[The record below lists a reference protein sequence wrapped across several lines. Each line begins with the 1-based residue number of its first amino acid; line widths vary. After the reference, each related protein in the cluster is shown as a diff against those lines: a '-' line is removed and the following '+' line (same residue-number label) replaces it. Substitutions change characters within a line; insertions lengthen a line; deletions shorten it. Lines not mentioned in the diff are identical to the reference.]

1 MRLLLRPNSFAEESA
16 SRWRQPAAWLR
27 RQKLS
32 RNYWIFFSAA
42 FFFDAG
48 FSVYFFLFNL
58 YLLDFHFSDRSIGLI
73 GGALTLGSLVG
84 TVPAGFLAGKIGLRP
99 LLAICFASASL
110 LNALRTVWM
119 WESAQIVLA
128 FLAGV
133 AMCMWG
139 VCFLPAV
146 ARLTTEK
153 TRTSAFSLI
162 FSVSIGTSILGG
174 IVCGYLPLWFK
185 AAGIALQAAEIKRL
199 ILLGACG
206 IALISFLPLMYLRIP
221 AQSQEQADGIPRTS
235 ERWFHMLSQNSFLT
249 RFLPLMALWAA
260 VLAAFTPFANI
271 YLSRELHVPLARIG
285 LIFSAT
291 QALQLSMGLLVP
303 VIVRALGLIHG
314 IVATQLIAALALIAM
329 ANSRNGALAIAP
341 YLLFSAAQWASSP
354 VLYNLLM
361 NETPDT
367 QRSMAAAMALSL
379 NAFAATIAT
388 SGAGTLFTR
397 FGYKPVLLGIAAV
410 ALVAAMLFR
419 ILISPRRPVASAVLA
434 VECLEDGNK

>member
-1 MRLLLRPNSFAEESA
+1 MQVVLQPDTCAEESA
-16 SRWRQPAAWLR
+16 SGWRHPSAWLR
-27 RQKLS
+27 NQRLS
-32 RNYWIFFSAA
+32 PNFWVFFSAA

-84 TVPAGFLAGKIGLRP
+84 TLPAGFLAGKFGLRP

-110 LNALRTVWM
+110 LNALRTLWM
-119 WESAQIVLA
+119 WEAAQVVLA

-146 ARLTTEK
+146 ARLTNEK

-174 IVCGYLPLWFK
+174 IVSGYLPLWFK
-185 AAGIALQAAEIKRL
+185 AAGIALQAAEIMRL
-199 ILLGACG
+199 ILLAACG
-206 IALISFLPLMYLRIP
+206 IAFVSIVPLLYLRFP
-221 AQSQEQADGIPRTS
+221 AQSQEEADVVPRTS
-235 ERWFHMLSQNSFLT
+235 KRWFHVLSHDPFLV

-260 VLAAFTPFANI
+260 VLAAFTPFANV
-271 YLSRELHVPLARIG
+271 YLSRELHIPLARIG

-291 QALQLSMGLLVP
+291 QALQFAMGLLVP

-329 ANSRNGALAIAP
+329 AVSGNGSLAIAL

-361 NETPDT
+361 NKTPD
-367 QRSMAAAMALSL
+367 QHRSTAAAMALFS
-379 NAFAATIAT
+379 NAFAATFAT
-388 SGAGTLFTR
+388 SGAGSLFTR
-397 FGYKPVLLGIAAV
+397 FGYKPVLLGIAGL

-419 ILISPRRPVASAVLA
+419 ILISPHRSVTSAAIAVA
-434 VECLEDGNK
+434 CLEDGSK

>member
-1 MRLLLRPNSFAEESA
+1 MQVVLQPDACAEESA
-16 SRWRQPAAWLR
+16 SGWRRPSAWLR
-27 RQKLS
+27 KQRLS
-32 RNYWIFFSAA
+32 RNFWIFFSAA

-84 TVPAGFLAGKIGLRP
+84 TLPAGFLAGKFGLRP
-99 LLAICFASASL
+99 LLAICFVSASL
-110 LNALRTVWM
+110 LNALRTLWM
-119 WESAQIVLA
+119 WEAAQIVLA
-128 FLAGV
+128 FVAGV

-174 IVCGYLPLWFK
+174 IVSGYLPLWFK

-199 ILLGACG
+199 ILLVACG
-206 IALISFLPLMYLRIP
+206 IAFMSIVPLLYLRFP
-221 AQSQEQADGIPRTS
+221 GQSQEEADRVPGTS
-235 ERWFHMLSQNSFLT
+235 KRWFHVLSHDPFLV

-260 VLAAFTPFANI
+260 VLAAFTPFANV
-271 YLSRELHVPLARIG
+271 YLSRELHIPLARIG

-291 QALQLSMGLLVP
+291 QALQFAMGLLVP
-303 VIVRALGLIHG
+303 LIVRALGLIHG
-314 IVATQLIAALALIAM
+314 IVVTQVIAALVLIVM
-329 ANSRNGALAIAP
+329 AVSGNGSLAIAL
-341 YLLFSAAQWASSP
+341 YLVFSAAQWASSP

-361 NETPDT
+361 NKTPD
-367 QRSMAAAMALSL
+367 QHRSTAAAMALFS
-379 NAFAATIAT
+379 NAFAATFAT
-388 SGAGTLFTR
+388 SGAGSLFTR
-397 FGYKPVLLGIAAV
+397 FGYKPVLLGIAGLG
-410 ALVAAMLFR
+410 LVAAALFR
-419 ILISPRRPVASAVLA
+419 ILIPPQRPVTSTAIAA
-434 VECLEDGNK
+434 AYFEDGNK